1 MVFDRA
7 LGLCIDRLVCRIDEI
22 CFDCRHYSHCRRGR
36 ERERARER
44 ASERVKQTDTHTHTH
59 TQTHTPTHTHG
70 HTHTHTTH
78 THSAYTQDG
87 DRYGY
92 LFGGFHTGVF
102 ACLLSISTGLSSF
115 NFYFL
120 CFLQRLLPFLPSTSI
135 SLSSFHVSFSTPT
148 LCTLYVCCSKSEKS

>member
-1 MVFDRA
+1 MVFDGA

-102 ACLLSISTGLSSF
+102 PCTS
-115 NFYFL
+115 FYF
-120 CFLQRLLPFLPSTSI
+120 RSPI
-135 SLSSFHVSFSTPT
+135 NVSLSTPRSVPFM
-148 LCTLYVCCSKSEKS
+148 CVCYSKSEKS

>member
-44 ASERVKQTDTHTHTH
+44 ASERVK
-59 TQTHTPTHTHG
+59 
-70 HTHTHTTH
+70 HTHTTH